1 MIYIYELEI
10 LLHINVNQKIK
21 FSNEKMITPT
31 PFQKYVTILEYNLF
45 LMMMSDVNIFLKVKL
60 SPNCIYVAFDA
71 QQLIKIQANKNCVG
85 NF

>member
-21 FSNEKMITPT
+21 FSYEKMITTT
-31 PFQKYVTILEYNLF
+31 PFQKYVTILEELIF
-45 LMMMSDVNIFLKVKL
+45 DDDVNIFLKVKL

>member
-1 MIYIYELEI
+1 MIYTYELEI
-10 LLHINVNQKIK
+10 LHINVNQKIK
-21 FSNEKMITPT
+21 FSYEKMIAPT
-31 PFQKYVTILEYNLF
+31 PSQKYVTILEYNIF
-45 LMMMSDVNIFLKVKL
+45 LMMMSDVNIFFKVKL

>member
-1 MIYIYELEI
+1 MIA
-10 LLHINVNQKIK
+10 
-21 FSNEKMITPT
+21 PT
-31 PFQKYVTILEYNLF
+31 PFQKYVTILEYNIF
-45 LMMMSDVNIFLKVKL
+45 LMMMLMSDVNIFLKVKL

>member
-21 FSNEKMITPT
+21 FSYEKMITPT
-31 PFQKYVTILEYNLF
+31 PFQKYVTILEELIF
-45 LMMMSDVNIFLKVKL
+45 DDDVNIFLKVKL
-60 SPNCIYVAFDA
+60 PPNCIYVAFDA

>member
-31 PFQKYVTILEYNLF
+31 PFQKYVTILEELIF
-45 LMMMSDVNIFLKVKL
+45 DDDVNIFLKVKL